1 MKDILE
7 FLGSSNFA
15 GIVNL
20 VIVALGGFMLNGLKK
35 YQIRLVMLLQKNIS
49 LTLPEIYKSK
59 LTIERLVEKML
70 KPYLETGSN

>member
-20 VIVALGGFMLNGLKK
+20 IIMVLAGIMLGVLKK
-35 YQIRLVMLLQKNIS
+35 YQIRLVIFLQKNIS

-59 LTIERLVEKML
+59 LTIERLVEKIL